1 MSAHKEQRSSKYK
14 DLTGRQEQVYD
25 FIRKYLKQHP
35 YPPTV
40 REIQKHLKIKSTST
54 VQYALDG
61 LERAGYIFR
70 SSNKMRAIELR
81 EEKKEPFDEVLF
93 TPMVGRIAAGE
104 PIFAEQNISD
114 YYPLPSG
121 VFSTAGKLFILE
133 VQGDSMVNA
142 GILNGDHVII
152 EQGKTAEN
160 GEIIAA
166 LIDDSATVKRYFKE
180 KDHIRLQPEND
191 TMKPI
196 IINGELRILG
206 KVIGLFRNRIH

>member
-1 MSAHKEQRSSKYK
+1 
-14 DLTGRQEQVYD
+14 
-25 FIRKYLKQHP
+25 
-35 YPPTV
+35 
-40 REIQKHLKIKSTST
+40 
-54 VQYALDG
+54 
-61 LERAGYIFR
+61 
-70 SSNKMRAIELR
+70 
-81 EEKKEPFDEVLF
+81 
-93 TPMVGRIAAGE
+93 
-104 PIFAEQNISD
+104 
-114 YYPLPSG
+114 
-121 VFSTAGKLFILE
+121 
-133 VQGDSMVNA
+133 MVNA